1 MPGTMTPKSRSIL
14 AIAAVSLLVGLL
26 TLAACGSEKTPAP
39 TQAPAAP
46 TALPTRPAP
55 APVQPTAPPVAA
67 AQPVAPVAPAQ
78 PAPAAAAAT
87 SSGIYDKMSLEQWAA
102 HMRVKVV
109 DVLDPSGPPAYA
121 PNDGDVYFFTNSS
134 TTWGATNTRNSV
146 VIIDAKTKK
155 PVAVSDIDPKYAEGF
170 GSHNLGVSADGK
182 WVYLPSLKGATNYL
196 LILDARTLKIAKVL
210 QSTGEGIEPASG
222 RPHHVGNFRSSDG
235 RDLIMVTDFNWN
247 FGGAGF
253 YILDPAQD
261 NAVVGGMTNGDL
273 HGGPYNMV
281 PSPDGKFIYATMP
294 GGVGSNPGRG
304 MREIESAT
312 FKIDPKTWTVK
323 ANYWPQG
330 DPNWPCISRDGK
342 TLWVTLGGPGK
353 VVKIDTVKDEEVA
366 EVTTGPGPYGCQLS
380 YDETKLYVA
389 DKGEA
394 PGYGQ
399 QARTVTV
406 IDTRTHTVIKQI
418 APVGRTTDHV
428 VLSPDGGEIWAQ
440 SNADHSI
447 WVIDTETDEVKE
459 VIQMPNDGDVHGG
472 AFVRFSSAGTEMK
485 AEVVGDIFG
494 LWGSAAQAQTAYITN
509 PSRFTISVTRD
520 GLVPNSL
527 TARPG
532 ATLTLKFIQS
542 AGTGRVVGVEGPT
555 LGISRFTLRSGD
567 TKTIDVTVP
576 AQPGSY
582 PVVDPTNR
590 NATPLTITVKA
601 EAAVTAPSA
610 AAPGTREI
618 KVVGKN
624 IAFDV
629 KAITG
634 KPSERLKITLLNEDD
649 EPHNIVG
656 IEARLVT
663 DLIQPNKQ
671 GTSEWTLPEMAGVYK
686 LFCSIHPSMVINLE
700 VK

>member
-1 MPGTMTPKSRSIL
+1 MLETMTPKPRSIL
-14 AIAAVSLLVGLL
+14 AIFAISLLAGLL
-26 TLAACGSEKTPAP
+26 TLAACSGEKTSPPAQAPAGAIAQPAP
-39 TQAPAAP
+39 TPIA
-46 TALPTRPAP
+46 
-55 APVQPTAPPVAA
+55 TAPLLAVA
-67 AQPVAPVAPAQ
+67 AQPPVAPAQ
-78 PAPAAAAAT
+78 PAPAPGASPVAT
-87 SSGIYDKMSLEQWAA
+87 SGIYDKMSPEQWSA

-109 DVLDPSGPPAYA
+109 DVLDPSGLPAYA

-146 VIIDAKTKK
+146 VVIDAKTKK

-182 WVYLPSLKGATNYL
+182 WVYLPSLKGTTNYL
-196 LILDARTLKIAKVL
+196 LILDARTLRIAKVL
-210 QSTGEGIEPASG
+210 QSTGDGIEPASG

-235 RDLIMVTDFNWN
+235 RDLIMVVDFNWN
-247 FGGAGF
+247 FGGAGL
-253 YILDPAQD
+253 YILDPSQG

-273 HGGPYNMV
+273 HGGPYNLV

-323 ANYWPQG
+323 TNYWPQS

-406 IDTRTHTVIKQI
+406 IDTRTNTVIKQI

-428 VLSPDGGEIWAQ
+428 VLSPDGSEIWAQ
-440 SNADHSI
+440 SNADHAI
-447 WVIDTETDEVKE
+447 WVIDTETDEIEE

-472 AFVRFSSAGTEMK
+472 AFVRFFSAGTEMK

-509 PSRFTISVTRD
+509 PSRFTLSVTRD
-520 GLVPNSL
+520 GFIPNALS
-527 TARPG
+527 AKPG
-532 ATLTLKFIQS
+532 AKLILKFVQA
-542 AGTGRVVGVEGPT
+542 AGTGRNVGVEAPT
-555 LGISRFTLRSGD
+555 LGIGRFTLRPGES
-567 TKTIDVTVP
+567 KTVEVTTP
-576 AQPGSY
+576 AQAGSY

-590 NATPLTITVKA
+590 NATPLTVTVKA
-601 EAAVTAPSA
+601 EAAVTAPTTVVA
-610 AAPGTREI
+610 GTREI

-629 KAITG
+629 KTITG

-663 DLIQPNKQ
+663 DLIQPSKQ
-671 GTSEWTLPEMAGVYK
+671 GTFEWVLPDMAGTYK
-686 LFCSIHPSMVINLE
+686 LFCSIHPAMVINLE
-700 VK
+700 VR